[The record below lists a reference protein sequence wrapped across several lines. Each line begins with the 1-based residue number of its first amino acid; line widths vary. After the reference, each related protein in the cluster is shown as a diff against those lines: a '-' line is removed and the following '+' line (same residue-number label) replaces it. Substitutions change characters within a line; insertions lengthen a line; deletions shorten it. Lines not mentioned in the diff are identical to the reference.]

1 MMFVLKEKKEQ
12 DDKLDEKQLR
22 KNETVDKP
30 QGTEDPKQLL
40 KRDDKLACKDGKCYT
55 YRYRV
60 MEHR

>member
-1 MMFVLKEKKEQ
+1 MMFVLREKKEQ
-12 DDKLDEKQLR
+12 DEKLDERQQS
-22 KNETVDKP
+22 ETMDKP
-30 QGTEDPKQLL
+30 QGTKDTMQQL